1 MKIYEI
7 GTGYTP
13 IPAQIGAATEIVV
26 EDLTRSFIKHKY
38 DVEII
43 DVSAEKRVDSDLP
56 IVEVKVP
63 SVFTK
68 KDVSLGIMHKLK
80 RVVYSLALTRKL
92 KKILKNANEK
102 IVLHFHNQ
110 YNLFFFL
117 KLASKKLRNK
127 AIIGYTVHSY
137 VWNEEWG
144 KIEDTVN
151 KRYFQEIYCVKN
163 ADAVFVLNDVT
174 KEHFVNRLQ
183 VNGEKIYK
191 VLNGVNVER
200 YLSLGDVE
208 IANLKNE
215 HGLNGKKML
224 FQVGSVCERK
234 NQLGTVKMLSD
245 YLKNHRDV
253 VYMYAGGVID
263 AEYKQKIDDFSK
275 ENGIS
280 EQVLYVGE
288 LSPGAQLNKY
298 YNMASCSVFT
308 SARESFGLVIIEA
321 IITGTPVVLA
331 GNLTFD
337 SNDGS
342 RVYNNPEEFVLLV
355 DSIVNGDIGWFDC
368 KSIREKY
375 NWDTVSKTYTD
386 VFERIYKNS

>member
-26 EDLTRSFIKHKY
+26 EDLTRSFIRHKY

-43 DVSAEKRVDSDLP
+43 DISAENRVDSDLP

-102 IVLHFHNQ
+102 VVLHFHNQ

-127 AIIGYTVHSY
+127 AIVGYTVHSY
-137 VWNEEWG
+137 VWNEAWD

-200 YLSLGDVE
+200 YSSLGDVE

-342 RVYNNPEEFVLLV
+342 RVYNNPEEFVSLV

-386 VFERIYKNS
+386 MFERIYKNS

>member
-1 MKIYEI
+1 MK
-7 GTGYTP
+7 
-13 IPAQIGAATEIVV
+13 
-26 EDLTRSFIKHKY
+26 LT
-38 DVEII
+38 
-43 DVSAEKRVDSDLP
+43 
-56 IVEVKVP
+56 
-63 SVFTK
+63 
-68 KDVSLGIMHKLK
+68 
-80 RVVYSLALTRKL
+80 
-92 KKILKNANEK
+92 
-102 IVLHFHNQ
+102 
-110 YNLFFFL
+110 
-117 KLASKKLRNK
+117 SKKLRNK
-127 AIIGYTVHSY
+127 AIIAYTVHSY
-137 VWNEEWG
+137 VWNEEWD

-200 YLSLGDVE
+200 YSSLGDVE

-224 FQVGSVCERK
+224 FQVGSVCVRK

-263 AEYKQKIDDFSK
+263 AEYKHKIDDFSK

-331 GNLTFD
+331 GNLMFD

-342 RVYNNPEEFVLLV
+342 RVYNNPEEFVSLV

-386 VFERIYKNS
+386 MFERIYKNS